1 MFAVIRTGGKQYRV
15 AAEDV
20 IKVEKVKGDPG
31 EIVQF
36 GEVLVVG
43 GDDVTLGVPTIA
55 GASVAAEVL
64 EQGRGAKVIAFKK
77 RRRKN
82 SRRKRGH
89 RQEFTLL
96 RVTEI
101 LTDGAKPTVTARP
114 KPEPK
119 PKPVVTRAR
128 RRRRARREPGAEGQ
142 GRQEAEAG
150 RKKADKKP
158 AKKAERRRTSRNRA
172 PRARRS
178 DDFVTKL
185 DYITGDERPDVQGPA
200 TMAHKKAGGSSRN
213 GRDSNSQRLGLKIFG
228 GEQVLAGNIIARQ
241 RGTKW
246 HPGTNVGLGKDHT
259 LFALTHGRVEFRT
272 KAKGRIFVSVLPM
285 TEAAAE

>member
-15 AAEDV
+15 ATEDV

-43 GDDVTLGVPTIA
+43 GDDVTLGEPTIA

-119 PKPVVTRAR
+119 PKPAVAETDDGD
-128 RRRRARREPGAEGQ
+128 EPDESA
-142 GRQEAEAG
+142 APKAKAAKKPAG
-150 RKKADKKP
+150 KPAAKKADKPKSGGKG
-158 AKKAERRRTSRNRA
+158 KK
-172 PRARRS
+172 
-178 DDFVTKL
+178 K
-185 DYITGDERPDVQGPA
+185 
-200 TMAHKKAGGSSRN
+200 
-213 GRDSNSQRLGLKIFG
+213 
-228 GEQVLAGNIIARQ
+228 
-241 RGTKW
+241 
-246 HPGTNVGLGKDHT
+246 
-259 LFALTHGRVEFRT
+259 
-272 KAKGRIFVSVLPM
+272 
-285 TEAAAE
+285 

>member
-43 GDDVTLGVPTIA
+43 GDDVTLGVPTVA

-119 PKPVVTRAR
+119 PKPAVAETDDGDEPTRAPPR
-128 RRRRARREPGAEGQ
+128 R
-142 GRQEAEAG
+142 
-150 RKKADKKP
+150 
-158 AKKAERRRTSRNRA
+158 
-172 PRARRS
+172 PRPRRS
-178 DDFVTKL
+178 
-185 DYITGDERPDVQGPA
+185 
-200 TMAHKKAGGSSRN
+200 
-213 GRDSNSQRLGLKIFG
+213 
-228 GEQVLAGNIIARQ
+228 RQ
-241 RGTKW
+241 Q
-246 HPGTNVGLGKDHT
+246 
-259 LFALTHGRVEFRT
+259 
-272 KAKGRIFVSVLPM
+272 
-285 TEAAAE
+285 

>member
-43 GDDVTLGVPTIA
+43 GDSVTLGAPTIA

-64 EQGRGAKVIAFKK
+64 EQGRGPKVIAFKK

-89 RQEFTLL
+89 RQEFTLV

-101 LTDGAKPTVTARP
+101 LTDGAKPSKA
-114 KPEPK
+114 
-119 PKPVVTRAR
+119 A
-128 RRRRARREPGAEGQ
+128 G
-142 GRQEAEAG
+142 AG
-150 RKKADKKP
+150 RKAKSAAIEAGTSSEHAKP
-158 AKKAERRRTSRNRA
+158 AEATQPSA
-172 PRARRS
+172 P
-178 DDFVTKL
+178 T
-185 DYITGDERPDVQGPA
+185 P
-200 TMAHKKAGGSSRN
+200 
-213 GRDSNSQRLGLKIFG
+213 
-228 GEQVLAGNIIARQ
+228 
-241 RGTKW
+241 
-246 HPGTNVGLGKDHT
+246 
-259 LFALTHGRVEFRT
+259 
-272 KAKGRIFVSVLPM
+272 
-285 TEAAAE
+285 